1 MNYMSDSIKELAAA
15 LAKAQAEF
23 KVADKNQKNP
33 FFKSNYADF
42 QSVVGSSRPAL
53 TKNGLS
59 VTQTI
64 IVHEQGDQSLVT
76 TLLHSS
82 GEWIKSISKISPQKT
97 DIQSFSSY
105 ITYLKRISYASLVGV
120 VAGDE
125 DDDGEAAVAY
135 TRQSTYTTPK
145 YSPKEEISDDQV
157 EQLLN
162 ELEGYGSIQ
171 TKLLDALQIDHVSH
185 MTKDKFLSSLKR
197 IRELKAL
204 TPKK

>member
-42 QSVVGSSRPAL
+42 QSVVGSSRPSL

-64 IVHEQGDQSLVT
+64 TVHAEGDQSLVT
-76 TLLHSS
+76 TLMHSS
-82 GEWIKSISKISPQKT
+82 GEWIKSASRISPQKT

-135 TRQSTYTTPK
+135 TRQPSYTTPK
-145 YSPKEEISDDQV
+145 YSPKEEISEDQV
-157 EQLLN
+157 EQLLH